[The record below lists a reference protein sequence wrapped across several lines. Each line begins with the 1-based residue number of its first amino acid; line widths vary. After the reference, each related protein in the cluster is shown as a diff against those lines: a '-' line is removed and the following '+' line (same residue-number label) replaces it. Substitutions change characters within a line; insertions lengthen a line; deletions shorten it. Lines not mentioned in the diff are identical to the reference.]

1 MDATEG
7 MKKAIAERKDAVDK
21 KVKLMRTA
29 RIASEPHR
37 QRRMAEQHRT
47 E

>member
-1 MDATEG
+1 MDAAAE
-7 MKKAIAERKDAVDK
+7 MKKAIVERKKLTDE

-29 RIASEPHR
+29 RTASEPYR
-37 QRRMAEQHRT
+37 QRRRAEQHLT

>member
-7 MKKAIAERKDAVDK
+7 MIKAIGERKKLTDEK
-21 KVKLMRTA
+21 LKLMRTA
-29 RIASEPHR
+29 RIASEPYR
-37 QRRMAEQHRT
+37 QRRMAEQRRT